1 MNKKEFLETLEKKLS
16 ILNEKERQDIIDEYK
31 DTISEKVKHG
41 QKEKDAIKDFGDID
55 DLVSEILGAYKIDP
69 QYNKKDETS
78 FEKFINDGETL
89 IKNGANKLAQASRD
103 FADNFKE
110 NNTEIN
116 LSLVF
121 EIIIKIFFT
130 MLLLGILKLPFMLFE
145 NIGFDI
151 FFGLFSPADK
161 ILHVILKLILTII
174 YLGLSILIVIS
185 MFKQYFENT
194 KENTLSSKD
203 NNEKPKNVKKVQEKK
218 EVKTSKNNGPSLG
231 YIIMFIIKIW
241 TVIIFIIPL
250 FFIDLGLIM
259 AISVSIFYLIKGI
272 DLLGLILLLIGLLL
286 IFISI
291 TIALYNLV
299 FGKKLNLLVPVIVG
313 TILLI
318 LGNIFFV
325 DMLMSIEYIDKAPN
339 ITDMKTQTKTFTADK
354 KVLISYSG
362 SNVKKTIDNNIS
374 DGSFIIKYT
383 YNDKVYDI
391 EIDNF
396 DNYKFSDE
404 ECYDSYCP
412 NNTNETYNYF
422 TIHNIGK
429 SQANTIKEIYNQFIK
444 DLKNKKIHDYS
455 KIYENNIEII
465 ANEKTM
471 ALIEI

>member
-69 QYNKKDETS
+69 EYNKKDETS

-89 IKNGANKLAQASRD
+89 IKNGANKLAQASKD

-161 ILHVILKLILTII
+161 ILHVIFKLVLTLI

-194 KENTLSSKD
+194 KENKLSSKD
-203 NNEKPKNVKKVQEKK
+203 NNEKPKNAKKTQEKK
-218 EVKTSKNNGPSLG
+218 EVKASKNNGPSLG
-231 YIIMFIIKIW
+231 YIVMFIIKIW

-250 FFIDLGLIM
+250 FFVDLGLIM
-259 AISVSIFYLIKGI
+259 AISVSVFYLIKGI

-286 IFISI
+286 IFVSI

-299 FGKKLNLLVPVIVG
+299 FGKKLNLLIPVIVG
-313 TILLI
+313 TVLLV

-339 ITDMKTQTKTFTADK
+339 ITEMKTQTKTFTTDK
-354 KVLISYSG
+354 KVLISFPESDT
-362 SNVKKTIDNNIS
+362 KKTIDDNMP
-374 DGSFIIKYT
+374 DGTFIIKNT
-383 YNDKVYDI
+383 YNNKVHNI
-391 EIDNF
+391 EIDNY
-396 DNYKFSDE
+396 DNYRFTEDD
-404 ECYDSYCP
+404 CYEGTC
-412 NNTNETYNYF
+412 NNSEVYNYI

-429 SQANTIKEIYNQFIK
+429 SKATSFKETYNQFIK
-444 DLKNKKIHDYS
+444 DLKKKKIHNYS
-455 KIYENNIEII
+455 KMYVNNIEVI
-465 ANEKTM
+465 ANTKTM
-471 ALIEI
+471 AMIEI